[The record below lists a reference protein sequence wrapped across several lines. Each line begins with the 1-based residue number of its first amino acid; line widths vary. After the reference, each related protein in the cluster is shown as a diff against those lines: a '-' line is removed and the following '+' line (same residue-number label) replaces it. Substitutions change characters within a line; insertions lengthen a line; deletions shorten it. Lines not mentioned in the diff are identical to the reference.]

1 MASSNASTALHPLL
15 GLAPSDPAL
24 VAFLASLSSP
34 PAPPPEPQVKA
45 YSDVLYLNYR
55 PLALSISFA
64 PRTPLPS
71 STAAASSLAGLLDP
85 AHPAHASLACTQ
97 IDIYNHA
104 ATPEPAP
111 SSARTKPSERWGR
124 FPRFPLALSSSSSS
138 SADPSPVL
146 LEPSTTGAALLSLL
160 GEPARKGGGQSATP
174 ALGIWTEWTP
184 RGVLVEWASQGLE
197 AWEKGGEARWRC
209 VSVFAPEE
217 ANSEGADKGA

>member
-1 MASSNASTALHPLL
+1 MASSNTSTTLHPLL

-45 YSDVLYLNYR
+45 YPDVLFLNYR
-55 PLALSISFA
+55 PLALSLSFA

-71 STAAASSLAGLLDP
+71 STAAASSLADLLDP

-104 ATPEPAP
+104 ATPDAAPAP
-111 SSARTKPSERWGR
+111 PKARTKPSERWGQ

-138 SADPSPVL
+138 AADPVL

-174 ALGIWTEWTP
+174 ALGIWTEWTS

-217 ANSEGADKGA
+217 GDAEGADKGA